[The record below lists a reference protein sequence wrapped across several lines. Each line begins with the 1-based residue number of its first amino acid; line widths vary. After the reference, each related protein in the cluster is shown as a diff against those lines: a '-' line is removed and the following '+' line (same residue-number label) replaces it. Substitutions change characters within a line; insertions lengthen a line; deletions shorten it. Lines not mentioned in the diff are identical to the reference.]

1 MATHTAVHVQWQ
13 DGTLG
18 AALPASGLVPV
29 PHRNDLT
36 YDFAVNEFVEHRDPF
51 ADLDGPSAPRVLPRR
66 AAADTRASGFMSKN
80 QAALAL
86 PEAPESN

>member
-1 MATHTAVHVQWQ
+1 MVATHTAVHVQWQ

-66 AAADTRASGFMSKN
+66 AAASRRHARFRLHEQESSRPC
-80 QAALAL
+80 AA
-86 PEAPESN
+86 